1 MSTTAENRLEEI
13 DAAML
18 KAWMDKGEALLVD
31 VREPSEHAGERILGA
46 RLVPLSSFNPAQVP
60 QEPNKKVV
68 LHCLTGTRSTQA
80 GRKLLGAGFGR
91 VYNLKGGLQAW
102 KGAGYA
108 VEYNPNAPISLLRQ
122 VQIVAGTLVV
132 LGTVLGAAVSPW
144 FLLLSGFVGAGL
156 MFAGI
161 TNTCGMA
168 MLLAKLPYNRRSQAI
183 SSLK

>member
-1 MSTTAENRLEEI
+1 ML
-13 DAAML
+13 L

-46 RLVPLSSFNPAQVP
+46 RLVPLSGFNPAQVP
-60 QEPNKKVV
+60 QESGKKVV

-80 GRKLLGAGFGR
+80 GRKLLAAGFAR

-108 VEYNPNAPISLLRQ
+108 TEYNSDAPISIQRQ
-122 VQIVAGTLVV
+122 VQIVTGALVL
-132 LGTVLGAAVSPW
+132 LGTVLGTAVSPW

-168 MLLAKLPYNRRSQAI
+168 VLLAKLPYNRRSQVV
-183 SSLK
+183 S

>member
-1 MSTTAENRLEEI
+1 MNVTTENRLEEI
-13 DAAML
+13 DPML
-18 KAWMDKGEALLVD
+18 LKTWMDKGEAVLVD

-68 LHCLTGTRSTQA
+68 LHCLTGTRSAQA
-80 GRKLLGAGFGR
+80 GRKLLAAGFAQ

-122 VQIVAGTLVV
+122 VQIVAGTLVL
-132 LGTVLGAAVSPW
+132 LGAVLGAAVSPW

-183 SSLK
+183 S